1 MAFAASSLKKKM
13 GWLMGIEPTFSVP
26 QTVVLPLDDS
36 HTLGVSSLPAK
47 RDSIL
52 VSFDAATRHDA
63 SSMCLDVTRN
73 LVSHE
78 GFEPPTPA
86 PQTRCS
92 GQTELV
98 RETEYSRQT
107 VLDPAL
113 TREHGR

>member
-1 MAFAASSLKKKM
+1 MAFAASSLKKM

-36 HTLGVSSLPAK
+36 HTLGASSLPAK
-47 RDSIL
+47 RD
-52 VSFDAATRHDA
+52 
-63 SSMCLDVTRN
+63 

-98 RETEYSRQT
+98 RETEYSRRT
-107 VLDPAL
+107 VLDPAPPL
-113 TREHGR
+113 GRGR